1 MQCWSR
7 GLFGAGLAAAPSGV
21 IDAADAPL

>member
-1 MQCWSR
+1 VLVA
-7 GLFGAGLAAAPSGV
+7 GLFGVGLAAAPSGV